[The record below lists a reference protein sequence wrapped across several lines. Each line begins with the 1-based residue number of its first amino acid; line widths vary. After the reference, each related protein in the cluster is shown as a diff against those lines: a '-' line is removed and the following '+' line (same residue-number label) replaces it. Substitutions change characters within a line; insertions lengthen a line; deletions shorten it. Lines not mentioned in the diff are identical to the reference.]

1 MSLECEEALLAV
13 TAPSVSVPCHI
24 RVLQGTMGP
33 TDAQF
38 NIDWLDGNQDVNQTF
53 PNLPTGQL
61 IQSRPVSIEVIQ
73 HSGPLTLIYTA
84 CYNINI

>member
-1 MSLECEEALLAV
+1 MIIQDEIHNMSLECEEALLAV

-38 NIDWLDGNQDVNQTF
+38 NIDWLDGDQNVNQTF
-53 PNLPTGQL
+53 PNIPAGK
-61 IQSRPVSIEVIQ
+61 RIQ
-73 HSGPLTLIYTA
+73 HKNHI
-84 CYNINI
+84 